1 MGTLNQEALHSSSPS
16 YLSDISVNRVHTDSI
31 LLLIPA
37 PSMGTVR
44 KMDRFRLFTSQIYS
58 QYSDS
63 KQMPYLHIKS
73 DMDQESHSNPKKAYI
88 SQALATGKVS
98 I

>member
-1 MGTLNQEALHSSSPS
+1 
-16 YLSDISVNRVHTDSI
+16 
-31 LLLIPA
+31 
-37 PSMGTVR
+37 
-44 KMDRFRLFTSQIYS
+44 MDRFRLFTSQIYS
-58 QYSDS
+58 QYPDS

-73 DMDQESHSNPKKAYI
+73 DMDEESHSNPKKAYI